1 MENPLLKLIE
11 NKIHASEKRKGV
23 NQSEK
28 DFMHPRGA
36 QGCKKSFIEV
46 NQIVI
51 TN

>member
-28 DFMHPRGA
+28 DFMHPRG
-36 QGCKKSFIEV
+36 GVCEIFSV
-46 NQIVI
+46 N
-51 TN
+51 